1 MCFIFRRKIL
11 QTLNS
16 FIDFKRF
23 FGLLKQNMMK
33 IFSKMPKMFIA
44 RPWCYCIYC
53 KQNLS
58 ISFKKAPESGIFG
71 VCPAEHSLSNHPDPN
86 LYVEYGNMIHF
97 AENAWTSVG
106 RLNVGII
113 HHQIGSVFSDI
124 SKVQSL
130 TVK

>member
-71 VCPAEHSLSNHPDPN
+71 VCPAEHSLSNHPDP
-86 LYVEYGNMIHF
+86 
-97 AENAWTSVG
+97 
-106 RLNVGII
+106 
-113 HHQIGSVFSDI
+113 
-124 SKVQSL
+124 KV
-130 TVK
+130 VWYA